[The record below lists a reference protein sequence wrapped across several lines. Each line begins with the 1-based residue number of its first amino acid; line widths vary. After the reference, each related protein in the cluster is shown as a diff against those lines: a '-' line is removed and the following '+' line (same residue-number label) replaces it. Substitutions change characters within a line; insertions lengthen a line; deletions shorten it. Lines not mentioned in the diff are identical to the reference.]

1 MFIEISGPDGEG
13 DVREGV
19 MEKITINTYPLHT
32 LFGQFGDKTLKTV
45 LRRFQKG
52 YNKLLKKRKEKKQTK
67 KKQPQNN
74 KRKTVLKVH
83 QIQWLDGCLVTRLTP
98 ANAAFIK

>member
-19 MEKITINTYPLHT
+19 MEKIMINTYPLHT

-52 YNKLLKKRKEKKQTK
+52 YNKLLKKKGKKKKKKKNNPKIIKEK
-67 KKQPQNN
+67 
-74 KRKTVLKVH
+74 L
-83 QIQWLDGCLVTRLTP
+83 C
-98 ANAAFIK
+98 